1 MAPQISPAGSVD
13 IINQRTGDVV
23 SQYAQSADRVVN
35 LTQTSIVRI
44 NASPQSVNY
53 YQREGND
60 LIVHMNDGTTV
71 RYQRFFVLDEN
82 GLHSELIFEDNLGTH
97 HAVFPF
103 ADAAAPATAEA
114 IVPALS
120 EASVD
125 SLVGAGGISALA
137 VLGGVAAIGG
147 IVGIAAAA
155 GGGGSGSS
163 RQEAEDNGVLPPID
177 GTPPDDGSTTPPDDG
192 STTPPDDG
200 STTPPDD
207 GGTTPPDDGGTTP
220 PDDGGTTPPNDGGT
234 TPPDDGGTTPPD
246 DGGTTPPDDGG
257 TTPPDDG
264 EEPTPPVST
273 LLIDPLTGDNI

>member
-71 RYQRFFVLDEN
+71 RYQRFFGLDEN

-137 VLGGVAAIGG
+137 V
-147 IVGIAAAA
+147 
-155 GGGGSGSS
+155 
-163 RQEAEDNGVLPPID
+163 
-177 GTPPDDGSTTPPDDG
+177 
-192 STTPPDDG
+192 
-200 STTPPDD
+200 
-207 GGTTPPDDGGTTP
+207 
-220 PDDGGTTPPNDGGT
+220 
-234 TPPDDGGTTPPD
+234 
-246 DGGTTPPDDGG
+246 
-257 TTPPDDG
+257 
-264 EEPTPPVST
+264 
-273 LLIDPLTGDNI
+273 

>member
-13 IINQRTGDVV
+13 ILNQKTGDVV

-44 NASPQSVNY
+44 NASPESVNY

-82 GLHSELIFEDNLGTH
+82 GLHSELIFEDDLGAH

-103 ADAAAPATAEA
+103 AEAAAPATAEA

-137 VLGGVAAIGG
+137 VLGGLAAVGG

-155 GGGGSGSS
+155 GGGGGGSN

-177 GTPPDDGSTTPPDDG
+177 GTPPDN
-192 STTPPDDG
+192 
-200 STTPPDD
+200 
-207 GGTTPPDDGGTTP
+207 GGTTPPDNGGTTP
-220 PDDGGTTPPNDGGT
+220 PDNGGT

-257 TTPPDDG
+257 TTPP
-264 EEPTPPVST
+264 
-273 LLIDPLTGDNI
+273 